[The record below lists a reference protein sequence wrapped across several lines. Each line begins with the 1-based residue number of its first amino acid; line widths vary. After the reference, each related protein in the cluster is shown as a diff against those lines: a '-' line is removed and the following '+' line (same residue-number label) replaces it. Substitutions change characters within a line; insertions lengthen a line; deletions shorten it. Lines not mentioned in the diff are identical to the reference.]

1 MNNLWNRTIVAL
13 VLLVASVYAHA
24 ENCIVL
30 MLKTASYSIT
40 KTQRVATA
48 WKTELVVNPDTGLH
62 EEKQVPTAWANETVS
77 MGKFYGIAE
86 VIAALKNDKAPGI
99 AYKVSQPATIYAGAV
114 PDTATKGICLDS
126 VDDRLLINRPG
137 MQNLPGAQPA
147 LR

>member
-1 MNNLWNRTIVAL
+1 MMNRLAIIVLAL
-13 VLLVASVYAHA
+13 AATLPAYA

-30 MLKTASYSIT
+30 MLKTATYSIS

-48 WKTELVVNPDTGLH
+48 WKTELVVNPVTGLH
-62 EEKQVPTAWANETVS
+62 EEKQVPTAWVNETVS

-86 VIAALKNDKAPGI
+86 VIAALKTDKTPGI
-99 AYKVSQPATIYAGAV
+99 AYKITHPATVYAGAV
-114 PDTATKGICLDS
+114 PNTATGGICLDS

-137 MQNLPGAQPA
+137 LQNLPGGQPE